1 MAARGRHGAR
11 RLLVQ
16 ALYQYQVGG
25 STAAELVQQYSERP
39 EFEAIDSEYFLTLL
53 TEITDGITGLDAHI
67 ARTADRP
74 IEQLDPI
81 ERAVLWIGLAE
92 LEFRSDIPLKVVLNE
107 AVKLSRQFGS
117 QDGYRFVNAVL
128 DKSARMLRESEAR

>member
-25 STAAELVQQYSERP
+25 STAAELVEQFSEPP

-74 IEQLDPI
+74 VEQLDPI

-92 LEFRSDIPLKVVLNE
+92 LEFHSDIPLKVVLNE

-128 DKSARMLRESEAR
+128 DKSARMLRESEAG